1 MHTINDHIEIYLEY
15 CRYRK
20 RLDSKTLK
28 AYRIDLLQYAAYVN
42 TSPDFY
48 SRNMLDSYL
57 TLLHKQY
64 KSKTVKRK
72 IASLKAFFRY
82 LSYREI
88 LSENPFDKLDIRFR
102 EAKLLPKTIPFHS
115 LQTFLS
121 TLYAQKELAPTEY
134 QRHCCIRDIAVIELL
149 FATGM
154 RISELCSLKPQNID
168 LENNTV
174 RIYGKG
180 AKERIL
186 QVGNPDVLAALKLY
200 DETFREDIE
209 TCGYFFVNRL
219 CHKLSDQSVRF
230 MINRYTQLAN
240 LEQHITPHM
249 FRHSFATLLL
259 EQDVDIRY
267 IQQMLGHS
275 SISTTEIYTHV
286 SNGKQKDILFHR
298 HPRNFMEVGGEG
310 SDG

>member
-28 AYRIDLLQYAAYVN
+28 AYRIDLLQYAAYIN

-48 SRNMLDSYL
+48 SRNILDSYL

-72 IASLKAFFRY
+72 IASLKAFFHY

-310 SDG
+310 NDE

>member
-1 MHTINDHIEIYLEY
+1 MNKINEHIEIYLEY
-15 CRYRK
+15 CKYRK
-20 RLDSKTLK
+20 RLDYKTLK
-28 AYRIDLLQYAAYVN
+28 AYRIDLKLYACYTNAFE
-42 TSPDFY
+42 DFF
-48 SRNMLDSYL
+48 SKNILDSYL
-57 TLLHKQY
+57 TILHKQY
-64 KSKTVKRK
+64 KPKTVKRK
-72 IASLKAFFRY
+72 IASLKAFFHY
-82 LSYREI
+82 LSYQEI

-121 TLYAQKELAPTEY
+121 TLYTQKKLAQTDY
-134 QRHCCIRDIAVIELL
+134 QRRCCIRDIAVIELL

-154 RISELCSLKPQNID
+154 RICELCSLRPQNID

-180 AKERIL
+180 SKERIL
-186 QVGNPDVLAALKLY
+186 QVGNPDVLSALKLY
-200 DETFREDIE
+200 YETFQDDIE
-209 TCGYFFVNRL
+209 ICGYFFVNRL

-230 MINRYTQLAN
+230 MINHYARLAN
-240 LEQHITPHM
+240 LDQHITPHM

-298 HPRNFMEVGGEG
+298 HPRNFMVVGTAE
-310 SDG
+310 

>member
-1 MHTINDHIEIYLEY
+1 
-15 CRYRK
+15 
-20 RLDSKTLK
+20 
-28 AYRIDLLQYAAYVN
+28 
-42 TSPDFY
+42 
-48 SRNMLDSYL
+48 
-57 TLLHKQY
+57 
-64 KSKTVKRK
+64 
-72 IASLKAFFRY
+72 
-82 LSYREI
+82 
-88 LSENPFDKLDIRFR
+88 
-102 EAKLLPKTIPFHS
+102 
-115 LQTFLS
+115 
-121 TLYAQKELAPTEY
+121 
-134 QRHCCIRDIAVIELL
+134 
-149 FATGM
+149 M

-186 QVGNPDVLAALKLY
+186 QVGNPDVLSALRLY
-200 DETFREDIE
+200 YETFREDIE
-209 TCGYFFVNRL
+209 ICGYFFVNRL
-219 CHKLSDQSVRF
+219 DRRLSDQSVRF
-230 MINRYTQLAN
+230 MIDRYAKLAN

-298 HPRNFMEVGGEG
+298 HPRNLMEVK
-310 SDG
+310 